1 MGLVGSWGGL
11 RNFTGLNCLATGL
24 CEPMGICDW
33 VGHRSRIRGQ
43 PKTVTSLPERQSE
56 RAAGCWLTLCKYLVG
71 HPGHPSSDTISVDH
85 QITFPLMVRPSKSIP
100 RICFI
105 SSLTGL
111 RNKQNNLSFTSV
123 LKAQSYDSYAFV
135 VEV

>member
-1 MGLVGSWGGL
+1 MCFFSCLIKQGPEVGLVGSWGGL

-33 VGHRSRIRGQ
+33 VGRRSRIRGQ

-71 HPGHPSSDTISVDH
+71 HPGHPSSDTISGNH
-85 QITFPLMVRPSKSIP
+85 QMK
-100 RICFI
+100 I
-105 SSLTGL
+105 SPDGSA
-111 RNKQNNLSFTSV
+111 K
-123 LKAQSYDSYAFV
+123 
-135 VEV
+135 